1 MGPLKLDPQRYVN
14 SHGHFELPLKYEH
27 LSGAGHDAIIAAL
40 CDFIE
45 QLEARVE
52 ELEQW
57 LPVPP
62 DEEDF

>member
-1 MGPLKLDPQRYVN
+1 MGPLDIDPYRFLD
-14 SHGHFELPLKYEH
+14 SAGHFVLPDKYGH
-27 LSGAGHDAIIAAL
+27 LSGAGHDAVITAL
-40 CDFIE
+40 CEIIE

-62 DEEDF
+62 DEEEF